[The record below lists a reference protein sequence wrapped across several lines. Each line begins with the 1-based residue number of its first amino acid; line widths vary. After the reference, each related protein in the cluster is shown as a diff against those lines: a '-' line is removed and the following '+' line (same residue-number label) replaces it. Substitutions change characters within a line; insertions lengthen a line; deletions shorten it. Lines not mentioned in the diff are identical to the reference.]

1 MSGTSIKKKN
11 IKKKDRIN
19 ILNFKK
25 GNSFF
30 FKLTSL
36 NSIFNDISNI
46 NDINPS
52 DSDINILSEEI
63 QKIKESDKV
72 NKDNNFINVI
82 KIYANRIKELVEIKQ
97 INSENADRIKEI
109 VDNYCGQKRITLKMI
124 SLEYSKKYS
133 KTISTMTI
141 SRILRNNLNM
151 RFRKTILKNPKL
163 SEDNSILMNFLFL
176 KSICSCLSLG
186 LNIIYIDETG
196 FSLNNTNL
204 RMWRKKD
211 EEIQGGAKTNSKMKI
226 NLIKAI
232 DKKQIIYGQYYYNET
247 IATDEF
253 MDFLEELLNRLSE
266 EEKQNSVFVLDNA
279 KYHTSDK
286 INKFVKEKKLK
297 FLFSIPY
304 KSQYNCIE
312 YTFHLMKIEIYNTMI
327 RTINELKNKI
337 ISLIEDEKMNSNMSK
352 INGFTLEK
360 YLNFYSEESSK
371 SDLEKTAKKFINKK
385 RRR

>member
-1 MSGTSIKKKN
+1 
-11 IKKKDRIN
+11 
-19 ILNFKK
+19 
-25 GNSFF
+25 
-30 FKLTSL
+30 
-36 NSIFNDISNI
+36 
-46 NDINPS
+46 
-52 DSDINILSEEI
+52 
-63 QKIKESDKV
+63 
-72 NKDNNFINVI
+72 
-82 KIYANRIKELVEIKQ
+82 
-97 INSENADRIKEI
+97 
-109 VDNYCGQKRITLKMI
+109 MI

-133 KTISTMTI
+133 KSISTMTI

-163 SEDNSILMNFLFL
+163 SEDNFILMNFLFL
-176 KSICSCLSLG
+176 KSICRCLRLG

-211 EEIQGGAKTNSKMKI
+211 EDIIGGSKTNSKNKI
-226 NLIKAI
+226 NLIMAI
-232 DKKQIIYGQYYYNET
+232 DKKQIIYGQYYCNET
-247 IATDEF
+247 ITTDEF
-253 MDFLEELLNRLSE
+253 IGFLEELLNRLSE

-312 YTFHLMKIEIYNTMI
+312 YAFHLMKIEIYNTMI
-327 RTINELKNKI
+327 RTKNDLKNKI
-337 ISLIEDEKMNSNMSK
+337 ILVIEDEKMNTNMSK
-352 INGFTLEK
+352 IYAFTLEK

-371 SDLEKTAKKFINKK
+371 YDLENIAKKFINKK